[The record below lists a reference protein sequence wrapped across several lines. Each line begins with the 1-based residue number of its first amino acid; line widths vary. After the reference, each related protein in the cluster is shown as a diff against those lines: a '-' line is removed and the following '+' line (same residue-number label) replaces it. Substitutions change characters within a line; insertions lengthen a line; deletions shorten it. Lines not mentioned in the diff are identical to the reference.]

1 MNNLHLVAVPLHIA
15 MMKMAIVTETRMVL
29 SVAIQIVKQRRR
41 LVDGFMP
48 LMERKLN
55 VLMD

>member
-1 MNNLHLVAVPLHIA
+1 MNNLRLVAVPLHIV
-15 MMKMAIVTETRMVL
+15 MMKMAIVMETRMVP
-29 SVAIQIVKQRRR
+29 SVAIQIVKQKRK
-41 LVDGFMP
+41 LVDGFTP